1 MNQLR
6 RNWGSTMPELFQY
19 PIKEIVIPLSIICL
33 LFFPW
38 RCIMNNDNVLN
49 DQVDQSY
56 GLINT
61 DKGSDNTHNIYNE
74 SSIDNMPV
82 VIVDPTPYPIKTISG
97 DPNAFPMW
105 ILPRD

>member
-19 PIKEIVIPLSIICL
+19 PIKEIAIPLSIICL

-38 RCIMNNDNVLN
+38 RCKMNNDNVLN
-49 DQVDQSY
+49 DQGDQSY

-61 DKGSDNTHNIYNE
+61 DKEPDKKHNIYNE

-82 VIVDPTPYPIKTISG
+82 VIVDPNPYPIKTISG

-105 ILPRD
+105 ILP